1 MKMDIEETLKD
12 LGPVEIGRLRE
23 AVIGLGPADWS
34 AQRIRQNEYEVHR
47 QTESVV
53 LVFTDG
59 SGWPELEVK
68 KEQGWDL
75 LADTAVP
82 VMHGILAAHY
92 PAGGTIIRSMVA
104 KLPAGNIIKPHV
116 DRHPSFHAGHR
127 IHVPVTTNPRVRFMI
142 DGRPHQ
148 LAVGRAYEVNN
159 QKNHSVMNK
168 GTEDRITF
176 IFDYLPPEVIARR
189 PTALRDEN

>member
-1 MKMDIEETLKD
+1 MDIEETLKD
-12 LGPVEIGRLRE
+12 LGPVEIAGLRQ
-23 AVIGLGPADWS
+23 AVIGLRPADWS

-59 SGWPELEVK
+59 SGWPQLEVK

-75 LADTAVP
+75 LAKTAVP

-148 LAVGRAYEVNN
+148 LSVGRAYEVNN
-159 QKNHSVMNK
+159 QKKHSVMNK

-176 IFDYLPPEVIARR
+176 IFDYLPPEVVTRR
-189 PTALRDEN
+189 PPGPQDEH